1 MRGRPLIL
9 DVQGGIMDCP
19 KCGLRLRLVWGT
31 YEGKTAD
38 YMLCKCGY
46 IELYPTKTIRFPKIE
61 LTEKT

>member
-1 MRGRPLIL
+1 
-9 DVQGGIMDCP
+9 MDCP

-38 YMLCKCGY
+38 YVLCKCGY